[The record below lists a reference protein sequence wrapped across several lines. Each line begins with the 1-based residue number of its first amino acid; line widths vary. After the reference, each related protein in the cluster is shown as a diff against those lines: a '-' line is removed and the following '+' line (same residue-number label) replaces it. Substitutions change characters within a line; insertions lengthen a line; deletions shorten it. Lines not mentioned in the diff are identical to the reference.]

1 MQAHDGR
8 ARAGWAN
15 RHQRIEGVGRKV
27 RLDCGRP
34 GARHQGVGPRERDRP
49 DGVSADPDAR
59 ATPPAA
65 QRHPRTVL
73 DVACG
78 TGQISLPAAAA
89 VGAEGSVLGVDLS
102 ERMVEAARKLAQ
114 RERVRNLEFARMD
127 AATLALPDARFDVVL
142 CSLGL
147 MYLPDPAAGVR
158 EMHRVLRPGGRL
170 VLSVWGERKRC
181 GWAGLFE
188 IVDAEVASEVC
199 PLFFGLG
206 GPGTLARLCREA
218 GFEQIT
224 EQRRADTLVY
234 ADGDQA
240 CRAAFVGGPVALAW
254 SRFSPEVQARVCAR
268 YLAGLASW
276 RVGLGYR
283 VPVEFVVVVAQR
295 AATAAD
301 G

>member
-1 MQAHDGR
+1 M
-8 ARAGWAN
+8 
-15 RHQRIEGVGRKV
+15 
-27 RLDCGRP
+27 
-34 GARHQGVGPRERDRP
+34 
-49 DGVSADPDAR
+49 DAR
-59 ATPPAA
+59 LQTRIQRYGWDLAA
-65 QRHPRTVL
+65 DGYGTLWQAQLAGVQAALLRAAELAPGEQVL

-102 ERMVEAARKLAQ
+102 ERMVEAGRTLAQ

-127 AATLALPDARFDVVL
+127 AATLALPDARFDAVL

-147 MYLPDPAAGVR
+147 MYLPDPAAAVR

-206 GPGTLARLCREA
+206 RQDALARVCREA
-218 GFEQIT
+218 GFEPIA

-234 ADGDQA
+234 ADGDEA
-240 CRAAFVGGPVALAW
+240 CQAAFVGGPVALAW
-254 SRFSPEVQARVCAR
+254 SRFSSEVRERVCAR
-268 YLAGLASW
+268 YLAGLAAF
-276 RVGLGYR
+276 REGAGYR
-283 VPVEFVVVVAQR
+283 VPAEFVVVAARR
-295 AATAAD
+295 AGSAF
-301 G
+301 GLGSE